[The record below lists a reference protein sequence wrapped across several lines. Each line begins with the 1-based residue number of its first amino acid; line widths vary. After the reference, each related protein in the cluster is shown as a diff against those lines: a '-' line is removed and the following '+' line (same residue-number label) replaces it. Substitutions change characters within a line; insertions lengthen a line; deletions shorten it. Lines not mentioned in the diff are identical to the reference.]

1 MRGLRDYFTLKTQ
14 RMDSHATIYRYTP
27 LSRGILGGLFVGI
40 IAAALNLAFDY
51 LYRQFTSYQVA
62 EFVNINSIIFFTIP
76 TLVAAGIV
84 YAILRQYVKQGL
96 LVYTILSLAL
106 TVIVAFIPLGPNM
119 LPNGDPMPASA
130 RGLTMG
136 IEIITGLMG
145 AFALPYFA
153 EHPKI
158 WSDGNADRYS
168 R

>member
-1 MRGLRDYFTLKTQ
+1 
-14 RMDSHATIYRYTP
+14 MDPHETIYKYNP

-40 IAAALNLAFDY
+40 LAAAVNLLFDY
-51 LYRQFTSYQVA
+51 LYRKFTHYQIS

-84 YAILRQYVKQGL
+84 YAILKQYVRNAL
-96 LVYTILSLAL
+96 IIYIALAL
-106 TVIVAFIPLGPNM
+106 VLTVVVAFIPLGPNM
-119 LPNGDPMPASA
+119 LPNGKAMPDAS

-153 EHPKI
+153 EHEKV
-158 WSDGNADRYS
+158 WSDDKRE

>member
-1 MRGLRDYFTLKTQ
+1 
-14 RMDSHATIYRYTP
+14 MDAHATNYRYTV
-27 LSRGILGGLFVGI
+27 LSRGILAGLFTGI
-40 IAAALNLAFDY
+40 FAAAVNMLFEYIYRDVTDY
-51 LYRQFTSYQVA
+51 QFA

-84 YAILRQYVKQGL
+84 YAIIRQYMKQGGMMT
-96 LVYTILSLAL
+96 YTIIAIAL

-119 LPNGDPMPASA
+119 LPNGDPMPATA

-136 IEIITGLMG
+136 IEIITGIFG

-158 WSDGNADRYS
+158 WSDTTIEHTDKTVGS
-168 R
+168 H